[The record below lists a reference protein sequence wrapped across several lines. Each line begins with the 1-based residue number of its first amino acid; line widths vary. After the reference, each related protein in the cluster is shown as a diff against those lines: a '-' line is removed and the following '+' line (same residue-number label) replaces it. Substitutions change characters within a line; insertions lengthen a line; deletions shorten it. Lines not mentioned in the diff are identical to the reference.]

1 MRKIGRDELRNLLE
15 DALGQAMQGAND
27 DPDNKT
33 RSAVFVECLTKKFRD
48 YYSNAEFEVRVSS
61 KGNPREF
68 LHDISINQVEV
79 IPGPVHPVEIDRIV
93 NVLWQIEVE
102 LSDDGR
108 EVMHD
113 LNKLRAGAVDS
124 DKMFVVRKSWSDT
137 ANLTWLTEQILGIAE
152 HQTGRLFV
160 AFIPHPAD
168 WDDAEPS
175 VDLLGYPYI

>member
-1 MRKIGRDELRNLLE
+1 M
-15 DALGQAMQGAND
+15 
-27 DPDNKT
+27 
-33 RSAVFVECLTKKFRD
+33 
-48 YYSNAEFEVRVSS
+48 
-61 KGNPREF
+61 
-68 LHDISINQVEV
+68 EV

>member
-1 MRKIGRDELRNLLE
+1 MRKIGRDELRQLLE
-15 DALGQAMQGAND
+15 DALSQAMQGANNE
-27 DPDNKT
+27 PDNKS
-33 RSAVFVECLTKKFRD
+33 RSAKFVECLTNKFRD
-48 YYSNAEFEVRVSS
+48 FYKKGDLIVRVSS
-61 KGNPREF
+61 RSNPPEF

-79 IPGPVHPVEIDRIV
+79 ISGPVREVEIDRVV

-102 LSDDGR
+102 LSNDGR

-137 ANLTWLTEQILGIAE
+137 ANLTWLTEQVLGIAE

-168 WDDAEPS
+168 WDDAEAS